1 MTFSLERIRF
11 LVVDDNVHALNI
23 VKTLLRGLDV
33 THVFGA
39 RTPDEALEHLHKDE
53 VDIVILDYVLGEA
66 DGLDFLKRLRTDP
79 KSPAPYVPVIM
90 LTAHTE
96 KSRVEA
102 ARDAGVNA
110 FCSKPVTAAELLR
123 KVALIVDQPRPFVRS
138 DSYAGPDRRRRD
150 DLPKGPD
157 RRRRN

>member
-1 MTFSLERIRF
+1 LTFSLERIRF

-39 RTPDEALEHLHKDE
+39 RTPDEALEHLRKDE